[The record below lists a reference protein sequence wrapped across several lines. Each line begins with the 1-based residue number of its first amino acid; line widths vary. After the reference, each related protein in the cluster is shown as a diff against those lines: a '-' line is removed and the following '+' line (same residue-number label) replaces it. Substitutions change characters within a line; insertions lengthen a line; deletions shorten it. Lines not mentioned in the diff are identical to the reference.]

1 MSKFWKNKMKREKP
15 KNQIEAVLR
24 HLNDF
29 EKITSFEAF
38 TEYGIT
44 RLSDKVYRLRKQGLN
59 IISLPT
65 ITTNRYGDR
74 VNYSTYKLIN
84 TIL

>member
-1 MSKFWKNKMKREKP
+1 MNKEERP

-38 TEYGIT
+38 ADYGIT
-44 RLSDKVYRLRKQGLN
+44 RLADKVYRLRKRGLN
-59 IISLPT
+59 ILTLPT
-65 ITTNRYGDR
+65 VTTNRYGGR
-74 VNYSTYKLIN
+74 VNYATYQLIKN
-84 TIL
+84 